1 MVFPIHLAIRWLHVL
16 SVALLLG
23 GAVLAWVSLRRIGEV
38 ERRERYGE
46 YAVAVAAG
54 YERLFWG
61 AAGVAVMTGV
71 GNLGALAPGLPPSD
85 SAWGLALTVKLAGV
99 LGLLLAAV
107 PRTLLVARCD
117 EAAGATGRRVR
128 TLRRGYGAT
137 ALYLTGVLGLAEVLA
152 HG

>member
-1 MVFPIHLAIRWLHVL
+1 M
-16 SVALLLG
+16 
-23 GAVLAWVSLRRIGEV
+23 

-99 LGLLLAAV
+99 LGLLLGSV

-117 EAAGATGRRVR
+117 AAGTVGDGVR

-137 ALYLTGVLGLAEVLA
+137 ALYLTGVLALAEVLA